1 MQFSNFSRLQEGST
15 ITLYNEIP
23 IENVGAVKYFK
34 DNASGT
40 FTKKEFRWS
49 FNNVYWSAWENLTQS
64 AISSIKTLGNYFFFL
79 QVRYVKAVP
88 TANVTSFT
96 LNYEEGNAI
105 KCVPCTDDV
114 IPILTEDI
122 QHGDAS
128 AMVIHDILQQYHSVH
143 IHHIWGNSKMII

>member
-23 IENVGAVKYFK
+23 VENVGAIKYFK

-64 AISSIKTLGNYFFFL
+64 AISSVKTLGNYFFFL
-79 QVRYVKAVP
+79 QVRYVQG
-88 TANVTSFT
+88 TAGSNVTSFT
-96 LNYEEGNAI
+96 LNFELGNAI
-105 KCVPCTDDV
+105 KCVPCTGDV
-114 IPILTEDI
+114 IPILAEDI

-128 AMVIHDILQQYHSVH
+128 SMVIHDILQKYKIVYKVKYKKSEAK
-143 IHHIWGNSKMII
+143 I